1 MNIARPLFAL
11 SLLAWL
17 AACGSTPQS
26 DYYMLTAEARGEP
39 AGGGPA
45 LGIGPI
51 SIPDYLKTP
60 KIVMNRNDHLLQL
73 AEYDRWAEP
82 LDSGVSRVVAVNL
95 AVLMETTEVQT
106 FPWRRDAIPEH
117 AVRIVVIQFAAQ
129 GKNAMLVAE
138 WSITKPRL
146 GESGGRGISQLI
158 TGLAG
163 SEPEHVAAAYS
174 QLLLELSEIIAAALR
189 EEVNQRAAA
198 AD

>member
-1 MNIARPLFAL
+1 M
-11 SLLAWL
+11 L

-26 DYYMLTAEARGEP
+26 DFYMLTADARGEP
-39 AGGGPA
+39 TGGGPA
-45 LGIGPI
+45 LGVGPI

-60 KIVMNRNDHLLQL
+60 KIVMNRNDHLLKL

-106 FPWRRDAIPEH
+106 FPWRRDAIPEY

-129 GKNAMLVAE
+129 GKEAMLVAE

-146 GESGGRGISQLI
+146 GESGGGGISQLT

-163 SEPEHVAAAYS
+163 GEPEHVASAYS
-174 QLLLELSEIIAAALR
+174 QLLLELSQIIAATLD
-189 EEVNQRAAA
+189 EEINQQVAAG
-198 AD
+198 D